1 MHRHICFL
9 LSVCL
14 LSASCG
20 RQETAAIPAEGDT
33 IPLRYAENLILLR
46 NDSFTVARL
55 RNPWDT
61 AATLHTYILIG
72 RDLPLPSRLP
82 AGTVVRVP
90 LRRAVVYSSVHCS
103 LLCELGVQ
111 DAIGG
116 VCDPAY
122 IQQEEI
128 RKGIRE
134 GRIQDYGDPM
144 NPDIERIMDTHPDAL
159 MPSPFENSGGY
170 GRLEKLQIPI
180 IECADY
186 METSPLGR
194 AEWIRFYGRLFGRA
208 QQADSL
214 FLDIEQQYNT
224 LKAQAAGCA
233 GRPTVLSDL
242 RTGGSWYVPGSRST
256 ISRLYADAAARSVFD
271 DRSESGSVALS
282 FETVFEQAQ
291 NADFWLVKYHHP
303 ADMTR
308 ADLKAD
314 YASYARF
321 RAFTEGRV
329 YGCNTSHVLYYEE
342 TPFHP
347 ERLLADLVALFHPDV
362 LPGHSFRYFTPLP

>member
-61 AATLHTYILIG
+61 AATLHTYILIE

-214 FLDIEQQYNT
+214 FLAIEQQYNT
-224 LKAQAAGCA
+224 LKARAAGCA

-242 RTGGSWYVPGSRST
+242 RTEGSWYVPGSRST

-271 DRSESGSVALS
+271 DRAESGSVALS

-291 NADFWLVKYHHP
+291 NADFWLVKYHRP

-347 ERLLADLVALFHPDV
+347 ERLLADLVALFHPEV

>member
-1 MHRHICFL
+1 MHKYICLL

-20 RQETAAIPAEGDT
+20 RQETVAFPAEGDT
-33 IPLRYAENLILLR
+33 IPLRYAENLTLLR

-61 AATLHTYILIG
+61 AATLHTYILIE
-72 RDLPLPSRLP
+72 RDQPQPSQLPE
-82 AGTVVRVP
+82 GTVVRVP

-103 LLCELGVQ
+103 LLDELEVL
-111 DAIGG
+111 DAVGG
-116 VCDPAY
+116 VCDPTY
-122 IQQEEI
+122 IQMEKIQ
-128 RKGIRE
+128 KGIRE
-134 GRIQDYGDPM
+134 GRIQDYGDSM

-194 AEWIRFYGRLFGRA
+194 AEWIRFYGRLFGRT

-214 FLDIEQQYNT
+214 FLAIEQQYNT

-271 DRSESGSVALS
+271 DRPESGSVALS

-291 NADFWLVKYHHP
+291 NADFWLVKYYRST
-303 ADMTR
+303 DMTR
-308 ADLKAD
+308 SDLKAD

-321 RAFTEGRV
+321 RPFAEGRI
-329 YGCNTSHVLYYEE
+329 YGCNTSHVRYYEE

-347 ERLLADLVALFHPDV
+347 ERLLADFVALFHPEV
-362 LPGHSFRYFTPLP
+362 LPNHSFRYFTPLP